1 MISVYLFIITRFVAG
16 EEEKKKRKRNVIDR
30 SERQQKLLFNSLRF
44 KGRKNDNS
52 LRISSIDFKIVFDV
66 ELSLERE
73 ISTRFFFAS

>member
-44 KGRKNDNS
+44 KERKNDNS